1 MQYLYSFIVTR
12 RDLVFTIDLM
22 RGRGRDSE
30 TDEESR
36 TPERT
41 VPCALSRILLR
52 RFAAA
57 HAGHVCGGGGGAYAA
72 DAAHTAYTAH
82 AADAAHTA
90 CGAYCACC
98 AYGGYAAH
106 AGGICV

>member
-1 MQYLYSFIVTR
+1 MNHNILKSYCQEWE
-12 RDLVFTIDLM
+12 